1 MLNALLEALAN
12 GETQPD
18 AWLPDPGFALTA
30 GNLAEREMDMWGC
43 ILLAEQEG

>member
-1 MLNALLEALAN
+1 MMNALLEALAT